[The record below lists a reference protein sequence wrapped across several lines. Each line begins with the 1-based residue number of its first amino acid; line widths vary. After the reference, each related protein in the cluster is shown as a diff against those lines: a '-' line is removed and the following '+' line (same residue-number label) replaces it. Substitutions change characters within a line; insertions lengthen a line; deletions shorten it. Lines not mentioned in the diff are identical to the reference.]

1 MKTRIILFLVLLL
14 TSFIAAQT
22 DVRMNELKI
31 IGKAELSNGDLIA
44 RENRDANGA
53 VCAGLRILSD
63 LDGLKFDSYDKIV
76 KVTSD
81 PGSSLLFLSPGE
93 QVVIVYMT
101 GFAPLKIILAD
112 VGVHLKSGMVW
123 QLKLTG
129 TRAGSLSRA
138 DDNLFDVVFQLNQD
152 AVYSWYGEL
161 APMPSKGQTAAYKLP
176 KGYYTFHFQKDGYK
190 PEERTINIDKS
201 ITETVSL
208 SPDASSAS
216 LLKLPGIAVITS
228 EPSGAEI
235 ILNGQ
240 KLSSSPFQG
249 ELQPGNY
256 ELELRKVFYQSDIS
270 SFSVE
275 QGNTITISRK
285 LNPKFGFIS
294 VSSSVADSKVTLDGK
309 FIGNVPVEKYQVE
322 SSAHTV
328 VAEAP
333 LYHSVTEGFIIKD
346 GEQKNIN
353 AVLKPAFGLLKI
365 TSQPENG
372 VDIYIDGVKTGQT
385 PYINNKTASGRYLLR
400 VTKELYRDYEEQ
412 IIITDGAETIK
423 NIILDK
429 NFGELTIISEGSEIV
444 LNGRVIGKDKV
455 LQKLN
460 AGKYTISSVRG
471 DKYYE
476 AKQDV
481 YLSIGERKEITLTPK
496 PKIGG
501 LSLFVE
507 PAEAAGADIYID
519 NEPKGKAPL
528 VMSLLVGDY
537 TVTAKKDNFLDETQ
551 RFSIPENERIKLTLT
566 MFTYEGSRLHTA
578 NKWATAKWISLA
590 GTAAFGGASYY
601 FNTSADKNN
610 DKYKTTMINSDALDY
625 KKNVNDNKKMSGYFL
640 YAASA
645 ALSSALISW
654 IVQTAL

>member
-1 MKTRIILFLVLLL
+1 MKMIVLFIIVASGCF
-14 TSFIAAQT
+14 AQT
-22 DVRMNELKI
+22 SSSMRI
-31 IGKAELSNGDLIA
+31 IGKGELLTDEIIQDK
-44 RENRDANGA
+44 RENRDDDGELCSVLMIEHNM
-53 VCAGLRILSD
+53 S
-63 LDGLKFDSYDKIV
+63 GLKYEGINGIKRV
-76 KVTSD
+76 VYD
-81 PGSSLLFLSPGE
+81 PGRDYIYISHTEERLTVLG
-93 QVVIVYMT
+93 T
-101 GFAPLKIILAD
+101 GYFPLQIILRD
-112 VGVHLKSGMVW
+112 VGINLKSGQTW
-123 QLKLTG
+123 RIIITG
-129 TRAGSLSRA
+129 DRQPFRA

-161 APMPSKGQTAAYKLP
+161 APMPSKGQNVAYKLP
-176 KGYYTFHFQKDGYK
+176 KGSYTFHFQKDGYK
-190 PEERTINIDKS
+190 PEERTLNIDKS

-208 SPDASSAS
+208 SPDASSVS
-216 LLKLPGIAVITS
+216 RLKLPGIAVITS

-256 ELELRKVFYQSDIS
+256 ELELRKAFYQSDIS

-275 QGNTITISRK
+275 QGKTITISRK
-285 LNPKFGFIS
+285 LNSKFGFIS

-309 FIGNVPVEKYQVE
+309 FIGNAPVEKYKVE

-333 LYHSVTEGFIIKD
+333 LYHSVTEEFIIKD

-353 AVLKPAFGLLKI
+353 AVLKPAFGSLEI
-365 TSQPENG
+365 TSLPESG
-372 VDIYIDGVKTGQT
+372 ADVYLDGVKTGQT
-385 PYINNKTASGRYLLR
+385 PYINDKTASGRYLLR

-429 NFGELTIISEGSEIV
+429 NFGELTIISEGSEIF
-444 LNGRVIGKDKV
+444 LNGKVIGKDKV
-455 LQKLN
+455 SEKLN

-471 DKYYE
+471 DKYSRAE
-476 AKQDV
+476 QDV
-481 YLSIGERKEITLTPK
+481 YLSIGERKEITLTPQ

-507 PAEAAGADIYID
+507 PDEATGADIYID

-528 VMSLLVGDY
+528 VMSLPVGDY
-537 TVTAKKDNFLDETQ
+537 TVTAKKDKFMDETQ
-551 RFSIPENERIKLTLT
+551 KFSIPENERVKLTLT

-590 GTAAFGGASYY
+590 GATAFGGASYY
-601 FNTSADKNN
+601 FSTSADKNN
-610 DKYKTTMINSDALDY
+610 ENYKTAMTNADVDKF
-625 KKNVNDNKKMSGYFL
+625 KKNTDDNKKMSGYFL

-654 IVQTAL
+654 IVQIAL